1 MPGKYTYSLKS
12 SFLYTAGDNYRHLW
26 RMVYIGVRG
35 YLATVIV
42 KYINKY
48 ADIVNLQGGGGILWR
63 SPALVKLCISIFTV
77 SGPQPAFAPGLKKR
91 FLKQKIGF
99 QSILKLFSFN
109 LQMPDKN
116 YDPKAQRK
124 VKTSTISKDS
134 SMWTPQIAI
143 HIWISFLLT

>member
-1 MPGKYTYSLKS
+1 MYFHIYSQWPA
-12 SFLYTAGDNYRHLW
+12 T
-26 RMVYIGVRG
+26 GVCTM
-35 YLATVIV
+35 AE
-42 KYINKY
+42 
-48 ADIVNLQGGGGILWR
+48 
-63 SPALVKLCISIFTV
+63 
-77 SGPQPAFAPGLKKR
+77 KR

-134 SMWTPQIAI
+134 SM
-143 HIWISFLLT
+143 